1 MYISGMDG
9 ANQPLLEVEEL
20 SIGFEGDQGV
30 TAITDKVSFTIRPGE
45 AYGLVGE
52 SGCGKSVTCLSLLKL
67 LPVPGGRVLSGRILF
82 RGRDILKMNPEE
94 LRNLRGGEIGM
105 IFQEPGAALN
115 PLWPIRRQLLEAFHY
130 HDYKG
135 DPQQRIRTLLDRVG
149 IADPDRI
156 LSAYPHQL
164 SGGML
169 QRVMIAMALSLNP
182 ALLIADEPTTAL
194 DVTVQAQIMELIED
208 LRREFNASVLMVT
221 HNLNLIAQYADRV
234 GVMYAGRLVEESP
247 VEDFLDR
254 TLHPYSAGLLAA
266 LPRLD
271 RESGAASLRPI
282 PGQVP
287 RPADYLEG
295 CRFRDRCP
303 HAFEAC
309 VAKPDL
315 FPMGSSHTVACFL
328 YGPGGSRTGRESL
341 DPASTGTG
349 GPDRRSGARRPAP

>member
-1 MYISGMDG
+1 MYISDMDG
-9 ANQPLLEVEEL
+9 DSRPLLEVEDF
-20 SIGFEGDQGV
+20 SIGFTGDQGV
-30 TAITDKVSFTIRPGE
+30 TAITDKVAFKIHPGE
-45 AYGLVGE
+45 TYGLVGE

-67 LPVPGGRVLSGRILF
+67 LPMPGGRVLSGRILF
-82 RGRDILKMNPEE
+82 RGRDILKMEPEE
-94 LRNLRGGEIGM
+94 LRKLRGAAIGM

-115 PLWPIRRQLLEAFHY
+115 PLWPIRRQLLEPFRY
-130 HDYKG
+130 HEYAG
-135 DPQQRIRTLLDRVG
+135 DPQERIRYLLDRVG
-149 IADPDRI
+149 IADPDRV

-194 DVTVQAQIMELIED
+194 DVTVQAQIMELIES
-208 LRREFNASVLMVT
+208 LRTEFRTAVLMVT
-221 HNLNLIAQYADRV
+221 HNLNLVAQYADRV

-247 VEDFLDR
+247 VGDFLGR
-254 TLHPYSAGLLAA
+254 TLHPYSRGLLNA

-271 RESGAASLRPI
+271 RETAELRPI

-303 HAFEAC
+303 HAFEPC
-309 VAKPDL
+309 GAKPDL
-315 FPMGSSHTVACFL
+315 FPAGKGHKVACFL
-328 YGPGGSRTGRESL
+328 HEPGRPGAGRAETAESPAAAGSGN
-341 DPASTGTG
+341 
-349 GPDRRSGARRPAP
+349 GARR